1 MNDMKINA
9 QLAIILVNWNGTEDT
24 INCIES
30 LYKSTFKDYIII
42 VVDNGSDEPQIQK
55 LIDCDFDITIIQT
68 GENLG
73 YTGGNN
79 VGIDYAL
86 NKNSKY
92 VLLLNNDTYIATD
105 ALENMVI
112 SADSDKTI
120 GVLSPKI
127 FFHPSRHLIWSAGA
141 TFNNTNLTGNL
152 SGYKKEDKEI
162 YNQRGDVDY
171 VSGCAMLIR
180 TQVIKEVGKLCDD
193 YFATC
198 EDIDFCFK
206 VKKQGHRIF
215 YEPAATVWHIESS
228 SSGGSDAPQYAY
240 YQTRN
245 NFLFHNRW
253 AQSLVQLFVSHL
265 YYSVFIVKRSF
276 LFMINGNFRGVLAIL
291 LGVKDVVVGNFG
303 RRDYRVLNKSIYKK

>member
-30 LYKSTFKDYIII
+30 IYKSTFKDYIII

-55 LIDCDFDITIIQT
+55 LINCDFDIKIIQM

-79 VGIDYAL
+79 IGIDYAL
-86 NKNSKY
+86 KKNSKY
-92 VLLLNNDTYIATD
+92 VLLLNNDTYIA
-105 ALENMVI
+105 ANAIENMMI
-112 SADSDKTI
+112 SADLDKKI

-141 TFNNTNLTGNL
+141 TFNNTTLTGKL

-162 YNQRGDVDY
+162 YNQRGYVDY

-180 TQVIKEVGKLCDD
+180 AQVIREVGKLCDD

-215 YEPAATVWHIESS
+215 YEPNATVWHVESS

-245 NFLFHNRW
+245 YFLFHNRW
-253 AQSLVQLFVSHL
+253 AQSLFQLFVSHS
-265 YYSVFIVKRSF
+265 YYLAYIVKRSF
-276 LFMINGNFRGVLAIL
+276 LFIFNGNFRGVLAIL
-291 LGVKDVVVGNFG
+291 LGIKDVVVGNVG
-303 RRDYRVLNKSIYKK
+303 RQDYRILKKSTYKK

>member
-1 MNDMKINA
+1 MDDFKINNR
-9 QLAIILVNWNGTEDT
+9 LAIILVNWNGTEDT

-30 LYKSTFKDYIII
+30 LNKSTFKDFNII
-42 VVDNGSDEPQIQK
+42 VVDNGSDESQIERLVDYSK
-55 LIDCDFDITIIQT
+55 HITLIKA

-86 NKNSKY
+86 KQKAEY
-92 VLLLNNDTYIATD
+92 VLLLNNDTYVDAD
-105 ALENMVI
+105 ALKNMI
-112 SADSDKTI
+112 FFADSDKKI

-141 TFNNTNLTGNL
+141 TFNDTILTGNL
-152 SGYKKEDKEI
+152 SGYKKEDNHI

-180 TQVIKEVGKLCDD
+180 SNVFLEVGKLCED

-206 VKKQGHRIF
+206 VREKGYRIF
-215 YEPAATVWHIESS
+215 YEPTATVWHIESS

-245 NFLFHNRW
+245 YFMFHNRW
-253 AQSLVQLFVSHL
+253 AKNIVQLWVSHS
-265 YYSVFIVKRSF
+265 YYLAFIIKRSF
-276 LFMINGNFRGVLAIL
+276 LFMCKGNFRGVVAIF
-291 LGVKDVVVGNFG
+291 LGVKDVVAGNVG
-303 RRDYRVLNKSIYKK
+303 RRDYDILSQK